1 MNITPF
7 QAIYPKVDLITS
19 PESFFDSLKYQFNEF
34 YKSGFFDKSP
44 QESLYI
50 YRIKN
55 KLTSLTSIGL
65 VCSTSVEDLIN
76 NKILKHE
83 KTLAAKE
90 QQMMRLILQRQ
101 SYIKPV
107 LLTYPDVMPL
117 NKFLEKITMESDP
130 FMSLS
135 FDSEDVD
142 HELWKISDGAKIEKV
157 RKIFETKIKSAY
169 VADGHHRCSTTQ
181 ILYSS
186 KELDNAAQKFS
197 SIFTVY
203 FPESHLL
210 IWDFNRVVEI
220 LDQVSV
226 VSLITK
232 LSQICKIKELKR
244 GRKPKKKF
252 EMTMFVK
259 NNWYS
264 LKWKKKVL
272 EKFKDESVLL
282 DVKLFNQYVLNE
294 ICNIVNVRADSRIT
308 YFSGKPGV
316 KVLEEQVKKSSK
328 KIAFAFYP
336 VHASELMTIA
346 DKLETLPPKS
356 TFFEPR
362 MKNGVLSME
371 F

>member
-19 PESFFDSLKYQFNEF
+19 PESFFNSMKYQFEEF

-44 QESLYI
+44 QEALYV

-55 KLTSLTSIGL
+55 KNTGLVSLGI
-65 VCSTSVEDLIN
+65 VCSTNVEDLIN

-101 SYIKPV
+101 AYIKPV
-107 LLTYPDVMPL
+107 LLTYPDVAPL
-117 NKFLEKITMESDP
+117 NSFLEKITVSTEP
-130 FMSLS
+130 FMRLP
-135 FDSEDVD
+135 FGEEDEI
-142 HELWKISDGAKIEKV
+142 HELWKIIDGSQIEKV
-157 RKIFETKIKSAY
+157 RKIFESKIKCAY

-186 KELDNAAQKFS
+186 KELENAKQKFS
-197 SIFTVY
+197 NILTIY
-203 FPESHLL
+203 IPESQLI
-210 IWDFNRVVEI
+210 IWDFNRVVDI
-220 LDQVSV
+220 LDQIPT

-232 LSQICKIKELKR
+232 LSKVCKLKELKR
-244 GRKPKKKF
+244 GRKPKRKF
-252 EMTMFVK
+252 EITMCVK

-264 LKWKKKVL
+264 IKWKKKVL
-272 EKFKDESVLL
+272 EQFKDESVLL
-282 DVKLFNQYVLNE
+282 DVKLFNQFILNE
-294 ICNIVNVRADSRIT
+294 ICQINNVRTDSRIS
-308 YFSGKPGV
+308 YFSGKDGV
-316 KVLEEQVKKSSK
+316 GELEEQVKKSSK

-336 VHASELMTIA
+336 VHASELMAIA

-362 MKNGVLSME
+362 LKNGIVSME